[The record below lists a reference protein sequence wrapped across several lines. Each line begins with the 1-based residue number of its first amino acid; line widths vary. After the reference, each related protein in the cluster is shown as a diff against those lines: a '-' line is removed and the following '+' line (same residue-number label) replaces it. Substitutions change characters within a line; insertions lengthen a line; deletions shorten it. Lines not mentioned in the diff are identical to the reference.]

1 MPRVP
6 GQEPPSGEGGGA
18 AERLRQFEQARGLR
32 PEESDEEKA
41 EHADDENPLPDK
53 AAQEST
59 ADPGEGR

>member
-32 PEESDEEKA
+32 PNDSDEKKSEDDDPS
-41 EHADDENPLPDK
+41 ADEP
-53 AAQEST
+53 AQET
-59 ADPGEGR
+59 AADPDDSR